1 MSIKLDLEVN
11 EVSHILIALNEP
23 LVTKIR
29 TQAVE
34 QIQTQEKEKEVEP
47 ESTETK

>member
-1 MSIKLDLEVN
+1 MSIKLDLEIN
-11 EVSHILIALNEP
+11 EISFILTALNEP

-34 QIQTQEKEKEVEP
+34 QIQAQEKEVKP
-47 ESTETK
+47 ESTEA

>member
-34 QIQTQEKEKEVEP
+34 QIQAQEKKVDP